1 MDYVLIIRSDEG
13 IEIEL
18 FNAYDKAEFWVLDE
32 ILGPGFDRESE
43 EAKAIV
49 ESLAEEG
56 YYDNYGVEYTI
67 MEKIVR

>member
-13 IEIEL
+13 IEVEL
-18 FNAYDKAEFWVLDE
+18 FSSYDKAADWVLDE
-32 ILGPGFDRESE
+32 CLGPGFDRESE

-49 ESLAEEG
+49 KSLADEG